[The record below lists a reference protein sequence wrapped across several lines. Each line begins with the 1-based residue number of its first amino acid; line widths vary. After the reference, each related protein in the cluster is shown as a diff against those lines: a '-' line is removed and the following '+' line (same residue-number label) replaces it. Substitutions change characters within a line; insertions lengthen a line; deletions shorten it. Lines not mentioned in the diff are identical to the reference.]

1 MTLVCI
7 ASTIGDRTKAV
18 LLHYNK
24 LVNIVSCRLQPSKFE
39 DSRSFI
45 TTPGLSIDI
54 RTPTDHTNE
63 ARRITA
69 KVKMWAKTS
78 GLI

>member
-7 ASTIGDRTKAV
+7 TSTIGDRTKAV
-18 LLHYNK
+18 LLHHNE
-24 LVNIVSCRLQPSKFE
+24 LVNIVSCRQPSKFE

-54 RTPTDHTNE
+54 RTPTNHTNE
-63 ARRITA
+63 ASRITA